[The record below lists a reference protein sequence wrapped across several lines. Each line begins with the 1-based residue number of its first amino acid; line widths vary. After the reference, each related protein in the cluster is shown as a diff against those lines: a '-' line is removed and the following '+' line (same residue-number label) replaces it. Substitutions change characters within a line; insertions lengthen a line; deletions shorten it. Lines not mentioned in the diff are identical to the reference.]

1 MAESIA
7 LKLKNDFFKRHDVK
21 IIEGMD
27 GGKETLLIY
36 LKLLCESLDHDG
48 RLRFSADEPYTAEM
62 LATILNEDKVDM
74 EKAMENLTELGL
86 MKVEDDGTF
95 IMPKAKKMMVGSE
108 TQSKTDE
115 KIADDENIEV
125 KRDSTNYKQIVE
137 WYNEICTSYPRLTR
151 LSERRKRAIR
161 ARLTIYE
168 IEDFRTLFEKA
179 EASDF
184 LKGNN
189 SRNWLADFDW
199 LTCDSNMA
207 KTLDGKYDNDRMPWN
222 RNGGTKRGASRQKQE
237 MDEFYAMVGDWAKGG
252 K

>member
-21 IIEGMD
+21 IIESMD

-86 MKVEDDGTF
+86 MKEEDDGTF
-95 IMPKAKKMMVGSE
+95 VMPKAQGMSTSPCSLESE
-108 TQSKTDE
+108 EEEQTE
-115 KIADDENIEV
+115 RIPV
-125 KRDSTNYKQIVE
+125 KRTRVNYKQVMD
-137 WYNEICTSYPRLTR
+137 WYNGICVSFPQLTV
-151 LSERRKRAIR
+151 LSERRKKAIK
-161 ARLTIYE
+161 ARLSIYE
-168 IEDFRTLFEKA
+168 FEDFKTLFEKA

-184 LKGNN
+184 LKGKNEK
-189 SRNWLADFDW
+189 SWSADFDW
-199 LTCDSNMA
+199 LIRDANMA
-207 KTLDGKYDNDRMPWN
+207 KVLDGKYDNRKRRGN
-222 RNGGTKRGASRQKQE
+222 YGGSRQKQE